1 MKFKMKWAIKDGD
14 IISPSDSSIK
24 VDLND
29 IIRQVQDDDNL
40 KVITEYPKGKD
51 VIMADCFNCKHRM
64 IGTVTSLSCEYV
76 EVEITNEIIGYVIY
90 NMQDIF
96 RINPIFTIR
105 KNKADVI
112 ALMICYYLNDK
123 YNYV

>member
-1 MKFKMKWAIKDGD
+1 MRFKMKWNIKDGD
-14 IISPSDSSIK
+14 ILSPSYPSIK

-40 KVITEYPKGKD
+40 KIITEYPKGKN
-51 VIMADCFNCKHRM
+51 VISVIDLMSKHDL
-64 IGTVTSLSCEYV
+64 IGTIISLSKEYI
-76 EVEITNEIIGYVIY
+76 EIEITNEIIGCVLY

-96 RINPIFTIR
+96 RINPIFAIR

-112 ALMICYYLNDK
+112 ALKICYYLNDK
-123 YNYV
+123 FKYI